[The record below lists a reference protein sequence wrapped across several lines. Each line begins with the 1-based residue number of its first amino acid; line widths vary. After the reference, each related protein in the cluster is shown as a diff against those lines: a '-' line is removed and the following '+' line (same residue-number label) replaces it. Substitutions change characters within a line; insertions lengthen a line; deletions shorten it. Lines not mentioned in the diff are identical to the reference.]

1 MNKQILSFID
11 LQIKNKKKKKA
22 CELQYLATLNY
33 CINASKLLDSFLADD
48 PGKND

>member
-11 LQIKNKKKKKA
+11 LQIKNKKKKA
-22 CELQYLATLNY
+22 GELQYLATLNY
-33 CINASKLLDSFLADD
+33 CTNASKLLDSFLADD

>member
-11 LQIKNKKKKKA
+11 LQIKKKKA